1 MVERFLSG
9 ERRWLD
15 RVWVGAAVVALGWAL
30 IATDALSW
38 ADRQLRDVYT
48 RLFHGPAPGD
58 IVIVAID
65 DDSLGALGR
74 WPWPRR
80 LHAQLIER
88 LTESGARSV
97 GIDILFAEPDAQDP
111 DGDRLLASAI
121 ARHGRVALAVAP
133 TVSHAGKVAVA
144 RPLPE
149 LTAAAALGHVDVE
162 LDPDGIVRTVFLRAG
177 LGRPGTP
184 ALGLALLELAGL
196 PQARVMD
203 ALPLTPV
210 PEAGSQAWARQSP
223 IEVSYVGPPGSF
235 TRVSAARLLA
245 GDPDAARQVRGRHI
259 LVGVTAAGLGH
270 VLVTPVSGNDA
281 PMPGVEL
288 TANVLATLMDPPAV
302 RRLPPSAHFALM
314 AGFAIFPLL
323 VYPRRH
329 PRLVLLASAA
339 VFGLVLVC
347 NLALLLGLRLWF
359 APSAALAAIALSYP
373 LWSWRCLDTA
383 LTDLTDERNRAAAT
397 LGCIGEAVLTAD
409 RAGSIEY
416 MNPVAEALTGHRL
429 RDARGR
435 PLQEVVRLFEDGGE
449 RPLPPPWL
457 ESLADGTS
465 AQASRPA
472 LLRGVAG
479 QEHSVRWSASPI
491 RGGSGT
497 IEGMVLALSDVSEI
511 LSLSKAMARQA
522 THDALTDLPNRI
534 LLEDRLTSAIARSR
548 RSKQKL
554 AILFVDLDGFKKV
567 NDAYGHA
574 AGDALLK
581 EVAERLR
588 THCRQED
595 SVARWGGDEFVML
608 LENLETRDAATSAA
622 AKVLSVLA
630 QPVRVLDHEVYV
642 TASIGI
648 SVFPRDGDEVGTL
661 FKRADAAM
669 YRAKAKGGN
678 LFQFY
683 SHEMSDRA
691 VRRLDLEKS
700 LWAALQRE
708 ELRLHF
714 QPQVDLARGQVT
726 GAEALLRWERTAG
739 SLLSPAQFLSVAEQ
753 SDLIHAIGD
762 WVLQSSF
769 AQLARLRQLGLAS
782 VHVAINL
789 APRQLLRR
797 ELYARVAALLRQH
810 DLDPA
815 CVTLEISENLFLHD
829 AHGIAQKLH
838 GLRKLGVRVAID
850 DFGTGYSSIGYL
862 KRLPVDQVK
871 IDKSFVRHVTSK
883 PDDLEIVRGIVNLA
897 HSLRLGV
904 MAEGVETLEQRECL
918 QALGCDAAQ
927 GFQISHPLAPAAL
940 EAYLLERI
948 PSHTTIASGDPR

>member
-1 MVERFLSG
+1 
-9 ERRWLD
+9 
-15 RVWVGAAVVALGWAL
+15 
-30 IATDALSW
+30 
-38 ADRQLRDVYT
+38 
-48 RLFHGPAPGD
+48 
-58 IVIVAID
+58 
-65 DDSLGALGR
+65 
-74 WPWPRR
+74 
-80 LHAQLIER
+80 
-88 LTESGARSV
+88 
-97 GIDILFAEPDAQDP
+97 
-111 DGDRLLASAI
+111 
-121 ARHGRVALAVAP
+121 
-133 TVSHAGKVAVA
+133 
-144 RPLPE
+144 
-149 LTAAAALGHVDVE
+149 
-162 LDPDGIVRTVFLRAG
+162 
-177 LGRPGTP
+177 
-184 ALGLALLELAGL
+184 
-196 PQARVMD
+196 
-203 ALPLTPV
+203 
-210 PEAGSQAWARQSP
+210 
-223 IEVSYVGPPGSF
+223 VSYFGPPGSF

-245 GDPDAARQVRGRHI
+245 GDPDAVAQVRGRHV
-259 LVGVTAAGLGH
+259 LVGVTAAGIGQL
-270 VLVTPVSGNDA
+270 LVTPVSGNDA

-302 RRLPPSAHFALM
+302 RRLPPSAHLALM
-314 AGFAIFPLL
+314 ATFAILPLL
-323 VYPRRH
+323 VYPRRR

-339 VFGLVLVC
+339 VVGLVLVC

-383 LTDLTDERNRAAAT
+383 LSDLTDERNRAAAT
-397 LGCIGEAVLTAD
+397 LGCIGDAVLTTD
-409 RAGSIEY
+409 RAGRIEY
-416 MNPVAEALTGHRL
+416 LNPAAEALTGHRL
-429 RDARGR
+429 HDVRGR
-435 PLQEVVRLFEDGGE
+435 PLPEVIHLTEEGSE
-449 RPLPPPWL
+449 WPLPPPGL
-457 ESLADGTS
+457 DALADGTS

-472 LLRGVAG
+472 VLRSVTGE
-479 QEHSVRWSASPI
+479 EHSIRWSAGPI
-491 RGGSGT
+491 RNAAGSV
-497 IEGMVLALSDVSEI
+497 EGMVLALSNVSEI

-522 THDALTDLPNRI
+522 THDALTDLPNRV

-548 RSKQKL
+548 RAKQKV

-608 LENLETRDAATSAA
+608 LEKLETRDAATAA
-622 AKVLSVLA
+622 ATKVLNVLSR
-630 QPVRVLDHEVYV
+630 PVRVLDQEVYV

-669 YRAKAKGGN
+669 YRAKEKGGN

-700 LWAALQRE
+700 LWEALQRE

-714 QPQVDLARGQVT
+714 QPQVDLATGQVT
-726 GAEALLRWERTAG
+726 GAEALLRWDRGTG
-739 SLLSPAQFLSVAEQ
+739 TLVPPAQFLSVAEQ
-753 SDLIHAIGD
+753 TDLIHAIGD
-762 WVLQSSF
+762 WVLQSAF

-797 ELYARVAALLRQH
+797 ELYGRIASSLREH
-810 DLDPA
+810 DIDPS

-829 AHGIAQKLH
+829 ADGIAQKLH
-838 GLRKLGVRVAID
+838 GLRKLGVRVSID

-883 PDDLEIVRGIVNLA
+883 PDDQAIVRGIINLA
-897 HSLRLGV
+897 HSLRLDV
-904 MAEGVETLEQRECL
+904 MAEGVETLDQRQCL

-927 GFQISHPLAPAAL
+927 GFQIGYPLPPADL
-940 EAYLLERI
+940 EAYLLERVA
-948 PSHTTIASGDPR
+948 SHAVIASGDTR